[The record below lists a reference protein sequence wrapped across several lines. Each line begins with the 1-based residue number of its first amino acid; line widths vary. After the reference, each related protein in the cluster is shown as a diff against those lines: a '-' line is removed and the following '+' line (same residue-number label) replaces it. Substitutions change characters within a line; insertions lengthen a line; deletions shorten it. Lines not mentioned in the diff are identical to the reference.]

1 MTTTEP
7 RTLRPY
13 QQEAVDAV
21 LDRWGSECRS
31 TAVVLPTGTGKST
44 VIAAT
49 AAASARLGLRVVM
62 LAHRAELL
70 DQMAASV
77 AMVDPG
83 LEPVGIVRASR
94 DDSDAQI
101 IAASLQTLAMSRR
114 TNRSRLTRIGHRDVI
129 LWDEVHHGGAD
140 SWREVLEHFGTDA
153 RPFFCGFT
161 ATLRRDD
168 GKALRD
174 IIDEVAYEKDLRW
187 AIESGYLVRP
197 RGLTVKIPTLDV
209 GKAKVRAG
217 DFANNELAEIMEAE
231 TSEVVKAIASNAR
244 DRRAIVFAASVRAA
258 WDIAVELDGL
268 GIRTGVITG
277 SMTYDER
284 QPVYED
290 FRSGEMQML
299 VTVQVLTEG
308 ADFPMCDAVVIA
320 RPTRSQNLYSQ
331 MVGRALRLFDG
342 KEDALVLDLVG
353 ASRVLGLVTL
363 SQLDAGTTSKTVDP
377 DGNELPPSDD
387 DPLDELPENAPKP
400 RKKRLGPI
408 ETIGIDLLG
417 GDHTDTLWLE
427 TRKGIPFIPAGDRF
441 VFLWPDDMHGRLY
454 RVGQMTS
461 KGRADGGW
469 IEDRSWSVHTAKEI
483 AEDWIIGQGID
494 PPNRR
499 AAWRVGRYAPSDAQ
513 VSFARSLGVETP
525 DEMDKG
531 RVSDEINIA
540 LASRRLDR

>member
-21 LDRWGSECRS
+21 LHSWGTECRS

-44 VIAAT
+44 VIAAV
-49 AAASARLGLRVVM
+49 AAASARLGLRVVL

-77 AMVDPG
+77 AMVDPA
-83 LEPVGIVRASR
+83 LAPVGIVRAWR
-94 DDSDAQI
+94 DDSTADI
-101 IAASLQTLAMSRR
+101 VAASLQTL
-114 TNRSRLTRIGHRDVI
+114 TNRNRLHAIGRRDVI
-129 LWDEVHHGGAD
+129 LWDEVHHGGAE
-140 SWREVLEHFGTDA
+140 SWRAVLDYFQLNG

-168 GKALRD
+168 GKALRE

-187 AIESGYLVRP
+187 AIDEGYLVRP
-197 RGLTVKIPTLDV
+197 RGLTVKIPTLDM
-209 GKAKVRAG
+209 GKVKVRAG
-217 DFANNELAEIMEAE
+217 DYANNDLAEVMEAE
-231 TSEVVKAIASNAR
+231 TSEVVKAIANNAR
-244 DRRAIVFAASVRAA
+244 DRRAIIFAASVRAA
-258 WDIAVELDGL
+258 WDIAVGLDAL

-290 FRSGEMQML
+290 FRSGETQML

-331 MVGRALRLFDG
+331 MVGRALRLFEG
-342 KEDALVLDLVG
+342 KDDALVLDLVG

-363 SQLDAGTTSKTVDP
+363 SNLDAGTTTKTVDP
-377 DGNELPPSDD
+377 DGNEVPPSDD
-387 DPLDELPENAPKP
+387 DPLDELPAGPAKP
-400 RKKRLGPI
+400 RQKRLGPI
-408 ETIGIDLLG
+408 ETIGIDLLS
-417 GDHTDTLWLE
+417 GDHTATLWLE
-427 TRKGIPFIPAGDRF
+427 TRKGVPFIPAGDRF
-441 VFLWPDDMHGRLY
+441 VFLWREASHGTIDPLY
-454 RVGQMTS
+454 RVGHMTG

-469 IEDRSWSVHTAKEI
+469 IEERPWPAHTAKEI
-483 AEDWIIGQGID
+483 AEDWLLSQGID
-494 PPNRR
+494 PPLRR
-499 AAWRVGRYAPSDAQ
+499 AAWRVGRSAPSDAQ
-513 VSFARSLGVETP
+513 VRFARNLGVETP
-525 DEMDKG
+525 EDMDKG

-540 LASRRLDR
+540 LASRRLDRG